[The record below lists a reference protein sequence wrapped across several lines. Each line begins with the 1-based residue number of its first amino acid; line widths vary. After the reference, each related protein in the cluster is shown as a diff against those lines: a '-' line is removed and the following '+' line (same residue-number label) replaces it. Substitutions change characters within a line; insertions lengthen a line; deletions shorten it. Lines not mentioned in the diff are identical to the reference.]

1 MIKSEKDGNKKG
13 KIMKI
18 KGKVAIITGAGTGI
32 GRAIAVE
39 FAKNGI
45 SVVCC
50 GRRIEKLDETVSII
64 KENGGRALAV
74 KADITKLEEVKN
86 LVSETLKTFG
96 SIDILFNNAGSFQ
109 TIGGLWEIDPEQW
122 WKDVEVNLKGLM
134 LCCWA
139 VLPHMMKKN
148 SGIIINMNGGG
159 ATFPLPGGSAYGCSK
174 AAVMRFTETLAKELE
189 RAGSSII
196 VFGIGPGLVKTEM
209 TEFQVLS
216 EQGRKWIPSTKECF
230 EKGQV
235 NPPELCARTAIELIK
250 IACPEINGRNF
261 GAGQNIQELQKQ
273 LSKIKENDL
282 YVMRFK
288 K

>member
-1 MIKSEKDGNKKG
+1 
-13 KIMKI
+13 MKI